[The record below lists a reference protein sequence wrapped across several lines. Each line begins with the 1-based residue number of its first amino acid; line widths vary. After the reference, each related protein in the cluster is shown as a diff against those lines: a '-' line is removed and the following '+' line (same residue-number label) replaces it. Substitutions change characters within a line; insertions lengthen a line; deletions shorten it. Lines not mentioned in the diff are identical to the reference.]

1 MATQQKSRA
10 SVNREANAEVLRDL
24 LARSEHLLRRQ
35 AERHAERPEDAED
48 ALQAAFVLFI
58 ERYRGDCDPV
68 AWLQTTV
75 KREAWGL
82 RRKASRKREVSLDA
96 PSRAV
101 DNGAAWVEAIPS
113 ESPGPD
119 ERTIRDAE
127 HQGRER
133 LLRQLK
139 PDHQRALLLFGSGFS
154 YREICKITGWTYTK
168 VNRCIAEGRAEL
180 RDGSAGRR
188 DKRS

>member
-24 LARSEHLLRRQ
+24 LARAEHVLRRQ
-35 AERHAERPEDAED
+35 AERHGEFQEDSED
-48 ALQAAFVLFI
+48 ALQSAYLLFI

-96 PSRAV
+96 QSRAG
-101 DNGAAWVEAIPS
+101 DNGSPWVEAMPS

-119 ERTIRDAE
+119 ERTIRAAQQDD
-127 HQGRER
+127 RER
-133 LLRQLK
+133 LFGGLK
-139 PDHQRALLLFGSGFS
+139 PDQRRALLLLGMGFS
-154 YREICKITGWTYTK
+154 YVEIRQITGWTYTK

-180 RDGSAGRR
+180 RGAVGSGA
-188 DKRS
+188 

>member
-35 AERHAERPEDAED
+35 AERHAEFSEDAED
-48 ALQAAFVLFI
+48 ALQSAFVLFI
-58 ERYRGDCDPV
+58 ERYRGDCAPV

-75 KREAWGL
+75 KREAWGM

-96 PSRAV
+96 PSGAV
-101 DNGAAWVEAIPS
+101 ENGPAWVEAIPS
-113 ESPGPD
+113 EGLGPD
-119 ERTIRDAE
+119 ERTIRNAE
-127 HQGRER
+127 QEERER
-133 LLRQLK
+133 RLRGLK
-139 PDHQRALLLFGSGFS
+139 PDQQRALLLFGSGFS
-154 YREICKITGWTYTK
+154 YREIGQITGWTYTK

-180 RDGSAGRR
+180 RERIRETG
-188 DKRS
+188 

>member
-1 MATQQKSRA
+1 MATQQKSQA
-10 SVNREANAEVLRDL
+10 SVNREANAEVLRDV

-35 AERHAERPEDAED
+35 AERHAEFSEDAED
-48 ALQAAFVLFI
+48 ALQSALVLFI

-96 PSRAV
+96 PRRAV
-101 DNGAAWVEAIPS
+101 DDGSPWVEAIPS
-113 ESPGPD
+113 ESLRPD

-127 HQGRER
+127 QEERER
-133 LLRQLK
+133 LLRDLK
-139 PDHQRALLLFGSGFS
+139 PDQRQALLLLGMGFS
-154 YREICKITGWTYTK
+154 YLEIRQITGWTYTK

-180 RDGSAGRR
+180 RRRAEAGA
-188 DKRS
+188 